1 MDKLMDLKIDR
12 QNTKYVD
19 KIDRQFY
26 GDLKASR
33 QKIDR

>member
-19 KIDRQFY
+19 KMDRQFY
-26 GDLKASR
+26 GDFKANGQR
-33 QKIDR
+33 IDR